1 MATKDKI
8 ILSELKSVT
17 NNESPTTAEDI
28 VKISQEVINVFPN
41 GVNLENI
48 IQVSIEV
55 LKHITKLYYLK
66 PEQKKEMIVDV
77 LCYIVDNTDAGALES
92 LDPVIKQ
99 VIPGIIDALIIVE
112 NGALV
117 VDKPKSILKKC
128 LPYQKNLTKLSFYTI
143 AMLNLENSNYL
154 H

>member
-8 ILSELKSVT
+8 ILSELKSVS

-66 PEQKKEMIVDV
+66 PEQKKR
-77 LCYIVDNTDAGALES
+77 
-92 LDPVIKQ
+92 
-99 VIPGIIDALIIVE
+99 
-112 NGALV
+112 
-117 VDKPKSILKKC
+117 
-128 LPYQKNLTKLSFYTI
+128 
-143 AMLNLENSNYL
+143 
-154 H
+154 

>member
-92 LDPVIKQ
+92 LDDVIKKIIPS
-99 VIPGIIDALIIVE
+99 VIDTLIIVE
-112 NGALV
+112 NGKLV
-117 VDKPKSILKKC
+117 VDKPKNIG
-128 LPYQKNLTKLSFYTI
+128 QKICSCFSSS
-143 AMLNLENSNYL
+143 A
-154 H
+154 